1 MRSVPAECDALLTCC
16 REEGGIALLR
26 CETNAP
32 QLLLPDELDG
42 LPIIRLGDYVFSARE
57 PKQLPEGAFR
67 LRLTSGGEEL
77 PAHDA
82 AALRM
87 VRLPQKALSLG
98 NYAFYGCIGLE
109 ALEIGGH
116 LQTVGTDAFMNC
128 FSLRR
133 MTLTAPA
140 EECRC
145 LRGLLQEYSGKLEL
159 CFAPAAGPEC
169 RLFFPAYDED
179 YEEMAAPH
187 IFHYNIR
194 GVGYLCRQSFDGH
207 CFRYDQY
214 DASLDLLLRTHEFS
228 LAVRMAMDRLRF
240 PVQLSETA
248 RAAYLSCLEQH
259 TEQALELVLTE
270 ADTAPLSFLLSLD
283 LLGRPALAEG
293 CEMARTARRTEAL
306 GLLLEYQN
314 RRFGAPRAR
323 SFDL

>member
-26 CETNAP
+26 CETSAP
-32 QLLLPDELDG
+32 QLFLPDELDD
-42 LPIIRLGDYVFSARE
+42 LPIIRLGEYVFSARG
-57 PKQLPEGAFR
+57 PKYLPEGTFT
-67 LRLTSGGEEL
+67 LRLTSGGEEM
-77 PAHDA
+77 PIHNAT
-82 AALRM
+82 ALRM
-87 VRLPQKALSLG
+87 VRLPQKDLSLG
-98 NYAFYGCIGLE
+98 NYAFYGCTGLE
-109 ALEIGGH
+109 ALEIGGS

-128 FSLRR
+128 FSLKRV
-133 MTLTAPA
+133 TLAAPA

-145 LRGLLQEYSGKLEL
+145 LRGLLQEYSGELEL
-159 CFAPAAGPEC
+159 HFAPAAGPEC

-214 DASLDLLLRTHEFS
+214 DAALDLLLRTHEFS
-228 LAVRMAMDRLRF
+228 LAVRVALDRLRF
-240 PVQLSETA
+240 PVQLSQA
-248 RAAYLSCLEQH
+248 AQAAYLTCLEQH
-259 TEQALELVLTE
+259 TGQALELVLAE
-270 ADTAPLSFLLSLD
+270 PDTSPLSFLLNLD
-283 LLGRPALAEG
+283 LLDRPALAEG

>member
-26 CETNAP
+26 CETSAP

-98 NYAFYGCIGLE
+98 NYAFYGCTGLE

-140 EECRC
+140 EECCC

>member
-26 CETNAP
+26 CETSAP

-98 NYAFYGCIGLE
+98 NYAFYGCTGLE

-140 EECRC
+140 EECCC

-228 LAVRMAMDRLRF
+228 LAARMAMDRLRF

>member
-16 REEGGIALLR
+16 REEGGVALLR
-26 CETNAP
+26 CETSAP

-77 PAHDA
+77 PTHDA

-98 NYAFYGCIGLE
+98 NYAFYGCTGLE

-140 EECRC
+140 EECCC
-145 LRGLLQEYSGKLEL
+145 LRGLLQEYSGELEL
-159 CFAPAAGPEC
+159 RFAPAGPEC

-283 LLGRPALAEG
+283 LLGRPALTEG

>member
-98 NYAFYGCIGLE
+98 NYAFYGCIGLK

-293 CEMARTARRTEAL
+293 CGMARTARRTEAL

>member
-26 CETNAP
+26 CETSAP

-98 NYAFYGCIGLE
+98 NYAFYGCTGLE

-314 RRFGAPRAR
+314 QRFGAPRAR

>member
-26 CETNAP
+26 CETSAP

-57 PKQLPEGAFR
+57 PKQLPEGAFT

-98 NYAFYGCIGLE
+98 NYAFYGCTGLE

-145 LRGLLQEYSGKLEL
+145 LRGLLQEYSGELEL

-248 RAAYLSCLEQH
+248 RTAYLSCLEQH

>member
-194 GVGYLCRQSFDGH
+194 GVGYLCRQSIDGH

-293 CEMARTARRTEAL
+293 CGMARTARRTEAL

>member
-16 REEGGIALLR
+16 REEGGVALLR
-26 CETNAP
+26 CETSAP

-42 LPIIRLGDYVFSARE
+42 LLIIRLGDYVFSARE
-57 PKQLPEGAFR
+57 PKQLPEGAFT

-98 NYAFYGCIGLE
+98 NYAFYGCTGLE

-145 LRGLLQEYSGKLEL
+145 LRGLLQEYSGELEL

-248 RAAYLSCLEQH
+248 RTAYLSCLEQH
-259 TEQALELVLTE
+259 TEQVLELVLTE

>member
-26 CETNAP
+26 CETSAP

-67 LRLTSGGEEL
+67 LRLTSGVEEL

-98 NYAFYGCIGLE
+98 NYAFYGCTGLE

-293 CEMARTARRTEAL
+293 CGMARTARRTEAL

>member
-26 CETNAP
+26 CETSAP

-67 LRLTSGGEEL
+67 LRLTSGSEEL

-87 VRLPQKALSLG
+87 VRLPQKSLSLG
-98 NYAFYGCIGLE
+98 NYAFYGCTGLE

-145 LRGLLQEYSGKLEL
+145 LRGLLQEYSGELEL

-207 CFRYDQY
+207 RFRYDQY

-228 LAVRMAMDRLRF
+228 LAVHMAMDRLRF

>member
-16 REEGGIALLR
+16 REEGGVALLR
-26 CETNAP
+26 CETSAP

-57 PKQLPEGAFR
+57 PKQLPEGAFT

-98 NYAFYGCIGLE
+98 NYAFYGCTGLE

-145 LRGLLQEYSGKLEL
+145 LRGLLQEYSGELEL

-248 RAAYLSCLEQH
+248 RTAYLSCLEQH

>member
-26 CETNAP
+26 CETSAP

-98 NYAFYGCIGLE
+98 NYAFYGCTGLE

-159 CFAPAAGPEC
+159 CFTPAAGPEC

>member
-16 REEGGIALLR
+16 REEGGVALLR
-26 CETNAP
+26 CETSAP

-67 LRLTSGGEEL
+67 LRLTSDGEEL

-82 AALRM
+82 SALRM

-98 NYAFYGCIGLE
+98 NYAFYGCTGLE

-145 LRGLLQEYSGKLEL
+145 LRGLLQEYSGELEL

-207 CFRYDQY
+207 CFHYNQY

>member
-16 REEGGIALLR
+16 REEGGVALLR
-26 CETNAP
+26 CETSAP

-57 PKQLPEGAFR
+57 PKQLPEGAFT

-98 NYAFYGCIGLE
+98 NYAFYGCTGLE

-133 MTLTAPA
+133 MTLTATA

-145 LRGLLQEYSGKLEL
+145 LRGLLQEYSGELEL

-248 RAAYLSCLEQH
+248 RTAYLSCLEQH
-259 TEQALELVLTE
+259 TEQVLELVLTE

>member
-16 REEGGIALLR
+16 REEGGVALLR
-26 CETNAP
+26 CETSAP

-57 PKQLPEGAFR
+57 PKQLPEGAFT

-98 NYAFYGCIGLE
+98 NYAFYGCTGLE

-145 LRGLLQEYSGKLEL
+145 LRGLLQEYSGELEL

-214 DASLDLLLRTHEFS
+214 DASLDLFLRTHEFS

-248 RAAYLSCLEQH
+248 RTAYLSCLEQH
-259 TEQALELVLTE
+259 TEQVLELVLTE

>member
-26 CETNAP
+26 CETSAP

-57 PKQLPEGAFR
+57 PKQLPEGAFT

-98 NYAFYGCIGLE
+98 NYAFYGCTGLE

-140 EECRC
+140 EEYRC
-145 LRGLLQEYSGKLEL
+145 LRGLLQEYSGELEL

-248 RAAYLSCLEQH
+248 RTAYLSCLEQH

>member
-26 CETNAP
+26 CETSAP

-82 AALRM
+82 ATLRM

-98 NYAFYGCIGLE
+98 NYAFYGCTGLE

-293 CEMARTARRTEAL
+293 CGMARTARRTEAL

>member
-16 REEGGIALLR
+16 REEGGVALLR
-26 CETNAP
+26 CETSAP

-57 PKQLPEGAFR
+57 PKQLPEGAFT

-98 NYAFYGCIGLE
+98 NYAFYGCTGLE

-145 LRGLLQEYSGKLEL
+145 LRGLLQEYSGELEL

-248 RAAYLSCLEQH
+248 RTAYLSCLEQH
-259 TEQALELVLTE
+259 TEQVLELVLT

>member
-16 REEGGIALLR
+16 RKEGGIALLR
-26 CETNAP
+26 CETSAP

-98 NYAFYGCIGLE
+98 NYAFYGCTGLE
-109 ALEIGGH
+109 TLEIGGH

-145 LRGLLQEYSGKLEL
+145 LRGLLQEYSGELEL
-159 CFAPAAGPEC
+159 RFAPAAGPEC

>member
-293 CEMARTARRTEAL
+293 CGMARTARRTEAL

>member
-26 CETNAP
+26 CETSAP

-98 NYAFYGCIGLE
+98 NYAFYGCTGLE

-140 EECRC
+140 EECCC

-179 YEEMAAPH
+179 YEDCLLYTSDAADEGMA
-187 IFHYNIR
+187 
-194 GVGYLCRQSFDGH
+194 V
-207 CFRYDQY
+207 
-214 DASLDLLLRTHEFS
+214 
-228 LAVRMAMDRLRF
+228 
-240 PVQLSETA
+240 
-248 RAAYLSCLEQH
+248 
-259 TEQALELVLTE
+259 
-270 ADTAPLSFLLSLD
+270 
-283 LLGRPALAEG
+283 
-293 CEMARTARRTEAL
+293 
-306 GLLLEYQN
+306 
-314 RRFGAPRAR
+314 
-323 SFDL
+323 

>member
-16 REEGGIALLR
+16 PEEGGVALLR
-26 CETNAP
+26 CETSAP

-87 VRLPQKALSLG
+87 VRLPQKVLSLG
-98 NYAFYGCIGLE
+98 NYAFYGCTGLE
-109 ALEIGGH
+109 TLEIGGH

-133 MTLTAPA
+133 MTLAAPA

-145 LRGLLQEYSGKLEL
+145 LRGLLQEYSGELEL
-159 CFAPAAGPEC
+159 RFAPLTGPEC

-207 CFRYDQY
+207 RFRYDQY
-214 DASLDLLLRTHEFS
+214 DASLELLLRTHEFS

-259 TEQALELVLTE
+259 TEQALELVLAE

-283 LLGRPALAEG
+283 LLDRPALAEG

>member
-98 NYAFYGCIGLE
+98 NYAFYGCTGLE

>member
-16 REEGGIALLR
+16 REEGGVALLR
-26 CETNAP
+26 CETSAP

-57 PKQLPEGAFR
+57 PKQLPEGAFT

-98 NYAFYGCIGLE
+98 NYAFYGCTGLA

-145 LRGLLQEYSGKLEL
+145 LRGLLQEYSGELEL

>member
-16 REEGGIALLR
+16 REEGGVALLR
-26 CETNAP
+26 CETSAP
-32 QLLLPDELDG
+32 QLLLPDKLDG

-57 PKQLPEGAFR
+57 PKQLPEGAFT

-98 NYAFYGCIGLE
+98 NYAFYGCTGLE

-145 LRGLLQEYSGKLEL
+145 LRGLLQEYSGELEL

-248 RAAYLSCLEQH
+248 RTAYLSCLEQH
-259 TEQALELVLTE
+259 TEQVLELVLTE

>member
-16 REEGGIALLR
+16 REEGGITLLR
-26 CETNAP
+26 CETGAA

-57 PKQLPEGAFR
+57 PRQLPEGAFTVH
-67 LRLTSGGEEL
+67 LTSGGEEL
-77 PAHDA
+77 PTHDA
-82 AALRM
+82 AALRL

-98 NYAFYGCIGLE
+98 NYAFYGCTGLE
-109 ALEIGGH
+109 ALEIGGN

-128 FSLRR
+128 FSLKRV
-133 MTLTAPA
+133 TLTAPA

-145 LRGLLQEYSGKLEL
+145 LRGLLQEYSGELEL
-159 CFAPAAGPEC
+159 RFAPADGPEC

-207 CFRYDQY
+207 RFRYDQY
-214 DASLDLLLRTHEFS
+214 DAALDLLLRTHEFS
-228 LAVRMAMDRLRF
+228 LAVRVALDRLRF
-240 PVQLSETA
+240 PVQLGEAA
-248 RAAYLSCLEQH
+248 RAAYLACLKQH
-259 TEQALELVLTE
+259 AGQALELVLAA
-270 ADTAPLSFLLSLD
+270 ADTSPLSFLLSLD
-283 LLGRPALAEG
+283 LLDRQALTEG

>member
-16 REEGGIALLR
+16 REEGGVALLR
-26 CETNAP
+26 CETSAP

-57 PKQLPEGAFR
+57 PKQLPEGAFT

-98 NYAFYGCIGLE
+98 NYAFYGCTGLE

-145 LRGLLQEYSGKLEL
+145 LRGLLQEYSGELEL

-248 RAAYLSCLEQH
+248 RTAYLSCLEQH
-259 TEQALELVLTE
+259 TEQVLELVLTE

-293 CEMARTARRTEAL
+293 CEMARAARRTEAL

>member
-16 REEGGIALLR
+16 REAGGVALLR
-26 CETNAP
+26 CETSAP

-57 PKQLPEGAFR
+57 PKQLPEGAFT

-98 NYAFYGCIGLE
+98 NYAFYGCTGLE

-145 LRGLLQEYSGKLEL
+145 LRGLLQEYSGELEL

-248 RAAYLSCLEQH
+248 RTAYLSCLEQH
-259 TEQALELVLTE
+259 TEQVLELVLTE

>member
-26 CETNAP
+26 CETSAP

-98 NYAFYGCIGLE
+98 NYAFYGCTGLE

-159 CFAPAAGPEC
+159 CFTPAAGPEC
-169 RLFFPAYDED
+169 RLFFPAYD
-179 YEEMAAPH
+179 
-187 IFHYNIR
+187 
-194 GVGYLCRQSFDGH
+194 
-207 CFRYDQY
+207 
-214 DASLDLLLRTHEFS
+214 
-228 LAVRMAMDRLRF
+228 
-240 PVQLSETA
+240 
-248 RAAYLSCLEQH
+248 
-259 TEQALELVLTE
+259 
-270 ADTAPLSFLLSLD
+270 
-283 LLGRPALAEG
+283 
-293 CEMARTARRTEAL
+293 
-306 GLLLEYQN
+306 
-314 RRFGAPRAR
+314 
-323 SFDL
+323 

>member
-16 REEGGIALLR
+16 REEGGVALLR
-26 CETNAP
+26 CETSAP

-82 AALRM
+82 SALRM

-98 NYAFYGCIGLE
+98 NYAFYGCTGLE

-145 LRGLLQEYSGKLEL
+145 LRGLLQEYSGELEL

-248 RAAYLSCLEQH
+248 RTAYLSCLEQH
-259 TEQALELVLTE
+259 TEQVLELVLTE

-283 LLGRPALAEG
+283 LLGQPALAEG

>member
-16 REEGGIALLR
+16 REEGGVALLR
-26 CETNAP
+26 CETSAP

-57 PKQLPEGAFR
+57 PKQLPEGAFT

-98 NYAFYGCIGLE
+98 NYAFYGCTGLE

-145 LRGLLQEYSGKLEL
+145 LRGLLQEYSGELEL

-207 CFRYDQY
+207 CF
-214 DASLDLLLRTHEFS
+214 
-228 LAVRMAMDRLRF
+228 
-240 PVQLSETA
+240 P
-248 RAAYLSCLEQH
+248 
-259 TEQALELVLTE
+259 
-270 ADTAPLSFLLSLD
+270 
-283 LLGRPALAEG
+283 
-293 CEMARTARRTEAL
+293 
-306 GLLLEYQN
+306 
-314 RRFGAPRAR
+314 
-323 SFDL
+323 

>member
-128 FSLRR
+128 FSLQR

>member
-26 CETNAP
+26 CETSAP

-98 NYAFYGCIGLE
+98 NYAFYGCTGLE

-140 EECRC
+140 EECCC
-145 LRGLLQEYSGKLEL
+145 LRGLLQEYSGELEL

-248 RAAYLSCLEQH
+248 RTAYLSCLEQH